1 MDNLFQAHARDIV
14 VRNAKMWRKHML
26 KYEVER
32 AAKLAELH
40 EITNS
45 TFGSKLIVDIDFETV
60 KSKNMDFHM
69 YRAIGLLLFNI
80 SIELRKLDKSI
91 YVEDEDFVVLNGSRQ
106 KKNAYKYS
114 FHIVL
119 PGYYFK
125 KLPDLL
131 AFITPVFAAVRT
143 DLHPKLRDIFD
154 TNPYTRD
161 ETKTSS
167 MRLPYS
173 FKTDDPNSRLL
184 PMMTMPRIQ
193 ICNFDIHGDGHIPEF
208 EILEFKTREFSDMLL
223 SYNVDCMPICVDSG
237 AVVSQVVS
245 VPLPDKLIPI
255 LKSYID
261 DGLELTNTNELK
273 RVSTGFC
280 KVCCRTHDKISSY
293 FVYTGGCI
301 WLKCFRNRK
310 QSKLVYG
317 KPDFETDSE
326 LVRYDQFTTP
336 NIKTFDNKF
345 CQEFPNV
352 KTLCVRSPMGSGK
365 TFQMRRMLENIYDF
379 EQGSVKH
386 HKTGRVLMLSF
397 RKSFTQEM
405 SKNLGF
411 ANYLEVQNLREQD
424 RLIIQVD
431 SLYKICGCKYDLLI
445 CDEIESIMEQLN
457 SNQIKRRA
465 MCFSV
470 FQNLVMTTPRLL
482 ALDANLGTRSDWLM
496 RLREK
501 NYFLMINTYKSFSGQ
516 TMIDVMY
523 LDRLYEIIHESLL
536 KNESIAFITNSY
548 SHQEKIQAYIESNFP
563 HFKDSL
569 FINGK
574 SDPELKKRIAENPNE
589 EMAVSFLSF
598 TPTITAGCNF
608 DIEHFDRIFGVFTD
622 QSTSVLTSR
631 QMLRRI
637 RKIRHNEIYI
647 HFDTIRESKLP
658 EEIDEIETYIG
669 ELYKQNHL
677 HDIYEQFGNKEVSF
691 KEDGTVIFPYRDFGF
706 NLSLLN
712 IQEHHKDM
720 NRFRKRFLEQERITG
735 MTIKR
740 DKSKPNTIV
749 KMFKQVAREHLTKLK
764 KDEAAD
770 ICRQATSNPVGSE
783 AAFITKSIIEDCL
796 LEGSLEPDQIN
807 FIRLERYREIFK
819 SEPTVE
825 RLLNIF
831 NSNGIF
837 QWRNRS
843 LLRQVGADRY
853 ISSVRVLLKNT
864 QEIDGSV
871 ITELDKFPAYKA
883 GFGMTAAF
891 NIIDPTDMNGKVISK
906 ELMLQQIDMLKK
918 TIPNL
923 NEFQIACGTNI
934 SNWGDHKR
942 DLEIIN
948 AILKKSW
955 GYTIVKQNRR
965 DPETDYITKT
975 KTDMPEYVDI
985 VEPRV
990 MNEADEINII

>member
-1 MDNLFQAHARDIV
+1 MDNIFQAHARDIV

-45 TFGSKLIVDIDFETV
+45 TFGSKLIVDIDFETL

-80 SIELRKLDKSI
+80 SIALRKLDKSI
-91 YVEDEDFVVLNGSRQ
+91 YIKDEDFVVLNGSRP
-106 KKNAYKYS
+106 KKNTFKYS
-114 FHIVL
+114 FHIIL
-119 PGYYFK
+119 PGYYFA
-125 KLPDLL
+125 KLPDLMT
-131 AFITPVFAAVRT
+131 FITPVFADVRT
-143 DLHPKLRDIFD
+143 ELHPKLRDIFD
-154 TNPYTRD
+154 TNPYTKD
-161 ETKTSS
+161 GTKTSS
-167 MRLPYS
+167 MRLPFS
-173 FKTDDPNSRLL
+173 FKTDDPKSRLL
-184 PMMTMPRIQ
+184 PMLNIPRIAR
-193 ICNFDIHGDGHIPEF
+193 CDFDIHGNGHIPEC
-208 EILEFKTREFSDMLL
+208 EIIEFKKREFSDMLL
-223 SYNVDCMPICVDSG
+223 SYNVDCVPIHIDSCVAVSP
-237 AVVSQVVS
+237 VVST
-245 VPLPDKLIPI
+245 PLPEKLIPI
-255 LKSYID
+255 LTSYID

-273 RVSTGFC
+273 RVSAGFC

-310 QSKLVYG
+310 QSKLIHG

-326 LVRYDQFTTP
+326 QVRFDQFTTP
-336 NIKTFDNKF
+336 NVKTFDNKF
-345 CQEFPNV
+345 CYEFPDV

-365 TFQMRRMLENIYDF
+365 TYQMRKMLENF
-379 EQGSVKH
+379 E
-386 HKTGRVLMLSF
+386 GRVLMLSF

-445 CDEIESIMEQLN
+445 CDELESIMEQLN

-470 FQNLVMTTPRLL
+470 FQNLVMTTPRML
-482 ALDANLGTRSDWLM
+482 ALDANLGTRSDWLIK
-496 RLREK
+496 LREK
-501 NYFLMINTYKSFSGQ
+501 KYSLMINTYKDSGSV
-516 TMIDVMY
+516 IDVMY
-523 LDRLYEIIHESLL
+523 LDRLYELIHDSLL

-574 SDPELKKRIAENPNE
+574 SDPELKKRVAENPNK

-608 DIEHFDRIFGVFTD
+608 DIEHFDRIFAVFTD
-622 QSTSVLTSR
+622 ESTSVLTSR

-637 RKIRHNEIYI
+637 RKIRYNEIYI
-647 HFDTIRESKLP
+647 HFDTRDTQSKLP

-677 HDIYEQFGNKEVSF
+677 HNIYEQFGNKEVSF
-691 KEDGTVIFPYRDFGF
+691 KVDGTVIFPYRDFGF
-706 NLSLLN
+706 KLSLLN

-720 NRFRKRFLEQERITG
+720 NRFRKRFLEQERLAG

-740 DKSKPNTIV
+740 DRSKPNTIV
-749 KMFKQVAREHLTKLK
+749 KMFKQVAKQHLTKLK
-764 KDEAAD
+764 KDEVAD
-770 ICRQATSNPVGSE
+770 ICRQATLNPVGSE

-807 FIRLERYREIFK
+807 FMRLERYREIFK
-819 SEPTVE
+819 QEPTEE
-825 RLLNIF
+825 RLLNTF
-831 NSNGIF
+831 NSHGIY

-843 LLRQVGADRY
+843 LLKQVGAERY
-853 ISSVRVLLKNT
+853 ITAVPILLKNT

-891 NIIDPTDMNGKVISK
+891 NIVDPTDMHGKEISK
-906 ELMLQQIDMLKK
+906 ELMLDRISVLKK

-923 NEFQIACGTNI
+923 NEYQIACGTNL
-934 SNWGDHKR
+934 SEWGDIKR
-942 DLEIIN
+942 DLQIIN

-955 GYTIVKQNRR
+955 GYTIVKQNNR

-975 KTDMPEYVDI
+975 KSDMPEYIDI
-985 VEPRV
+985 IEPRAI
-990 MNEADEINII
+990 NEDDEINII